1 MFGHKRQDE
10 KLRTL
15 EQELWE
21 AEEETD
27 EEEYEEDEFEEDW
40 NEEDEDPDEE
50 YWDDEDEDACLEY
63 DLSEEEELEN
73 SFFGQKN
80 SRYSRGNPKKFTDRD
95 FFDDDG
101 FADEDVLYR
110 RDYKKA
116 KRKKRRKAFGMIL
129 LAILELIILGT
140 LILWF
145 MSWM

>member
-1 MFGHKRQDE
+1 MFRRRSE
-10 KLRTL
+10 
-15 EQELWE
+15 EELWNLQRE
-21 AEEETD
+21 LIAAEEED
-27 EEEYEEDEFEEDW
+27 EYEEYDD
-40 NEEDEDPDEE
+40 DPDEE
-50 YWDDEDEDACLEY
+50 DWEEYDDEAYEDEDEDE
-63 DLSEEEELEN
+63 DEEEPICPARL
-73 SFFGQKN
+73 
-80 SRYSRGNPKKFTDRD
+80 SRYRRGNPKKFTDRD

-116 KRKKRRKAFGMIL
+116 KRKKRRKALGMIL

>member
-1 MFGHKRQDE
+1 MFRRRSE
-10 KLRTL
+10 
-15 EQELWE
+15 EELWNLQRE
-21 AEEETD
+21 LIAAEEEDEYEEYDEDPGEEDWEEYD
-27 EEEYEEDEFEEDW
+27 EEE
-40 NEEDEDPDEE
+40 
-50 YWDDEDEDACLEY
+50 DDDA
-63 DLSEEEELEN
+63 EEEEEAICPARL
-73 SFFGQKN
+73 
-80 SRYSRGNPKKFTDRD
+80 SRYRRGNPKKFTDRD

-116 KRKKRRKAFGMIL
+116 KRKKRRKAFGMIF

>member
-1 MFGHKRQDE
+1 MFRRRSE
-10 KLRTL
+10 
-15 EQELWE
+15 EELWNLQRE
-21 AEEETD
+21 LIAAEEEDEYEEYDDDPGDEDWEDYDDEADEDD
-27 EEEYEEDEFEEDW
+27 EEEDE
-40 NEEDEDPDEE
+40 PVGP
-50 YWDDEDEDACLEY
+50 ARLT
-63 DLSEEEELEN
+63 
-73 SFFGQKN
+73 
-80 SRYSRGNPKKFTDRD
+80 RYRRGNPKKFKDKD

-116 KRKKRRKAFGMIL
+116 KRKKRRKAFGMIF

>member
-1 MFGHKRQDE
+1 MFRRRSE
-10 KLRTL
+10 
-15 EQELWE
+15 EELWNLQRE
-21 AEEETD
+21 LIAAEEEDEYEEYDDDPGEEDWEDYD
-27 EEEYEEDEFEEDW
+27 EEE
-40 NEEDEDPDEE
+40 
-50 YWDDEDEDACLEY
+50 DDDA
-63 DLSEEEELEN
+63 EEEEEAVCPARL
-73 SFFGQKN
+73 
-80 SRYSRGNPKKFTDRD
+80 SRYRRGNPKKFTDRD
-95 FFDDDG
+95 FFDDDE

>member
-1 MFGHKRQDE
+1 MFRRRSE
-10 KLRTL
+10 
-15 EQELWE
+15 EELWNLQRE
-21 AEEETD
+21 LIAAEEEDEYEEYDDEADEDD
-27 EEEYEEDEFEEDW
+27 EEEDE
-40 NEEDEDPDEE
+40 P
-50 YWDDEDEDACLEY
+50 ACPARL
-63 DLSEEEELEN
+63 
-73 SFFGQKN
+73 
-80 SRYSRGNPKKFTDRD
+80 SRYRRGNPKKFTDRD

-116 KRKKRRKAFGMIL
+116 KRRKRRKALGMIL